1 MRFIKI
7 ILSLLL
13 FCSIV
18 LISGAAPAS
27 ADSLQ
32 QESSLNPNISLT
44 ATAGFDGLRKG
55 FGWLPIQVT
64 AANSG
69 PAVEGE
75 LQVTTGSD
83 RPIFSTPITLPNQS
97 NKRVSFPVYLPI
109 NSTQLTVELVDET
122 GTLIQLAATNNI
134 KTLDENSMLYG
145 AITPDPDALDQIDS
159 ATAGRG
165 EGAVAFL
172 TIEDLPTSTL
182 SLSMLDV
189 IILNN
194 VDSSQFSASQL
205 SALDSWLQF
214 GGQLVITGGANWQQ
228 TTAALGDW
236 LPVTPTDTISVD
248 DLPTLA
254 ETFREAFRDPGPYVI
269 TTSSLKVGELLLH
282 ENNIPLL
289 ARRPFGRGSVFF
301 LALDPQFAPLDD
313 WDGSGRLWNEIAR
326 YAPQTPVWGRDFRNE
341 DRAGNAVESL
351 PTLSLPS
358 PALFFLFIGAYI
370 IIIGPVN
377 YMVLNRMNKR
387 EWAWRTI
394 PLTILIFS
402 VFAFVAGVQFK
413 GNRVII
419 NQMSVVYGPI
429 GADEAR
435 VHSAVG
441 LYSPRRGEYNITFN
455 DAPWVRPMNSF
466 GVTRRDINITS
477 GTTTNISN
485 FLVDV
490 SDVSSFST
498 VGQRPMPNIT
508 AQAILTQEEDSVIL
522 DITVTNNTGQALEH
536 ATLLIAN
543 DNIALGTLES
553 GETRNVS
560 KIYRLPQRMRAI
572 TNAAA
577 GRQSFTSASTAS
589 ATSPLETHY
598 PALLGTSSYYY
609 SDNPIVNGRYQ
620 LLESFGEPYGT
631 PSQGWVPEGVV
642 TLVGWSDVPQLDIEL
657 TRTRYDVSASTVY
670 FLEIPYQQ

>member
-1 MRFIKI
+1 M
-7 ILSLLL
+7 
-13 FCSIV
+13 
-18 LISGAAPAS
+18 
-27 ADSLQ
+27 
-32 QESSLNPNISLT
+32 
-44 ATAGFDGLRKG
+44 
-55 FGWLPIQVT
+55 
-64 AANSG
+64 
-69 PAVEGE
+69 
-75 LQVTTGSD
+75 
-83 RPIFSTPITLPNQS
+83 
-97 NKRVSFPVYLPI
+97 
-109 NSTQLTVELVDET
+109 
-122 GTLIQLAATNNI
+122 
-134 KTLDENSMLYG
+134 
-145 AITPDPDALDQIDS
+145 
-159 ATAGRG
+159 
-165 EGAVAFL
+165 
-172 TIEDLPTSTL
+172 
-182 SLSMLDV
+182 
-189 IILNN
+189 
-194 VDSSQFSASQL
+194 
-205 SALDSWLQF
+205 
-214 GGQLVITGGANWQQ
+214 
-228 TTAALGDW
+228 
-236 LPVTPTDTISVD
+236 
-248 DLPTLA
+248 
-254 ETFREAFRDPGPYVI
+254 I

-282 ENNIPLL
+282 ENNVPLL
-289 ARRPFGRGSVFF
+289 ARRPLGRGSVFF

-387 EWAWRTI
+387 EWAWRSI
-394 PLTILIFS
+394 PITILIFS

-419 NQMSVVYGPI
+419 NQMSVVYGPL

-455 DAPWVRPMNSF
+455 DAPWVRPLDTF
-466 GVTRRDINITS
+466 GMTRRDINITS

-490 SDVSSFST
+490 SDVSAFST
-498 VGQRPMPNIT
+498 VSQRPMPNIT
-508 AQAILTQEEDSVIL
+508 GQAILTQEEDSVTL
-522 DITVTNNTGQALEH
+522 DITVTNNSGQALEH
-536 ATLLIAN
+536 ATLLLAN
-543 DNIALGTLES
+543 DNIALGTLAA
-553 GETRNVS
+553 GETRTVS

-572 TNAAA
+572 ANAAA
-577 GRQSFTSASTAS
+577 GRQSFSTASTAS

-598 PALLGTSSYYY
+598 TAVLGTSSYYY

-642 TLVGWSDVPQLDIEL
+642 TLVGWSDEPQLDIEL
-657 TRTRYDVSASTVY
+657 ARSRYDVSASTVY